1 MKKIFLILLF
11 ITIFPIVNA
20 VICYDTFNSN
30 VDVIEVCGYCSEL
43 NGSICGLRQ
52 CNITIY
58 YSNFSSFVENVSV
71 VNNGE
76 GNLLYNITQ
85 DLGSGL
91 KNLSDGRYFGEFYCG
106 PRSREDFSFIVSTS
120 TATVYTS
127 GYSGRIAG
135 VDEDEEVIFIKR
147 TIPEDIEHYINYFA
161 QKVSPS
167 NIAIGKCFFW
177 FLLILLL
184 FSQEIYKIIKKV
196 RLKKKF

>member
-1 MKKIFLILLF
+1 MKKIIIILL
-11 ITIFPIVNA
+11 ICMILPIVNA
-20 VICYDTFNSN
+20 VICTDTFNSN

-43 NGSICGLRQ
+43 NGSICSTRQ

-106 PRSREDFSFIVSTS
+106 ERSRENFSFTISTS
-120 TATVYTS
+120 ATGYTS

-135 VDEDEEVIFIKR
+135 VDDEEIILIKR
-147 TIPEDIEHYINYFA
+147 TIPEDIEYYINWFA

-167 NIAIGKCFFW
+167 NKSIGKFFFW
-177 FLLILLL
+177 SLLILLL
-184 FSQEIYKIIKKV
+184 FSQEIYKLIKKV